1 MGEESAFDLEKII
14 HESTQRLKRISRSA
28 RTYLVSIAN
37 KELQR
42 RLTNAE
48 AFQIAQELLK
58 KMGVESRENR

>member
-1 MGEESAFDLEKII
+1 MSEESTFDLEKIVR
-14 HESTQRLKRISRSA
+14 ESTKKLKKISGSA

-42 RLTNAE
+42 RLTTTE

-58 KMGVESRENR
+58 KMGVESQCE